1 MIDIRPA
8 AAEQIK
14 AVLRSQR
21 ETGLVLRVAA
31 RRGDDGAIEY
41 GMGFDERR
49 DQDEEVVT
57 EAGITLLVSPPSLEA
72 IAGTVID
79 YVEIA
84 PGDLRFVFYRADE
97 MPAEQ
102 PSEQRSELRSDQP
115 PGAQGGG
122 CSCGKGGCSQG

>member
-8 AAEQIK
+8 AAEQIR
-14 AVLRSQR
+14 AALQSQS
-21 ETGLVLRVAA
+21 EPGLVLRVAA
-31 RRGDDGAIEY
+31 RRGDDGATEY

-49 DQDEEVVT
+49 EQDEEVVT

-97 MPAEQ
+97 MPAERS
-102 PSEQRSELRSDQP
+102 SEQRSEQQSDQP
-115 PGAQGGG
+115 PEAQGGG

>member
-1 MIDIRPA
+1 MIDISPA

-14 AVLRSQR
+14 AALRNQS

-31 RRGDDGAIEY
+31 RRGDDGATEY

-49 DQDEEVVT
+49 EQDEEVVT
-57 EAGITLLVSPPSLEA
+57 DAGITLLVSPPSLEA

-102 PSEQRSELRSDQP
+102 RSEQRSEQP
-115 PGAQGGG
+115 PEAQGG

>member
-1 MIDIRPA
+1 MIEIRPA
-8 AAEQIK
+8 AAEQIR
-14 AVLRSQR
+14 AALRSQS
-21 ETGLVLRVAA
+21 EPGMVLRVAA
-31 RRGDDGAIEY
+31 RRGDGGATEY

-49 DQDEEVVT
+49 EQDEEIVT

-97 MPAEQ
+97 TPTDDAPA
-102 PSEQRSELRSDQP
+102 P
-115 PGAQGGG
+115 QGGG
-122 CSCGKGGCSQG
+122 CSCGKGGCS